1 MPSTIHILGDKRTVM
16 SCLIKPIEKLWK
28 AALREK

>member
-1 MPSTIHILGDKRTVM
+1 MPSTIHILGDKRTAM
-16 SCLIKPIEKLWK
+16 SYFIKPIEKLWK